1 VQSCAAARTAAQIRR
16 QGSWLN
22 PCRGIQASNWA
33 AANAAAY
40 VMPRRNSLW
49 SSMCATAQSVGSSL
63 LRRSESHLQWQE
75 VLTGCC
81 RARHATG
88 RARPHRGMCS
98 NVRSVLIAARVCGI
112 GAAGIPTRSTSRGAV
127 WTSPSTLAT
136 LFTSGFPANSRAWL
150 FHREGCRLLVN
161 RSRSPKPENL
171 RNPVIFVLVGIH
183 ALFDMVCLTHKIS
196 DRPPAAR
203 EILQVGLHR
212 RHVGLHRHHVGLD
225 RREGILDRRHVG
237 LDRREGFLTLRHVGL
252 HRMQDGQGR
261 IDRFPDGLG
270 NGMPIGDRPRLFIFN
285 IESKIYPGIFVQLG
299 GLLLPPADRR

>member
-1 VQSCAAARTAAQIRR
+1 MQSCAAARTAAQIRR

-136 LFTSGFPANSRAWL
+136 LFTSGFPANSREWL
-150 FHREGCRLLVN
+150 FHRERFRLLTN
-161 RSRSPKPENL
+161 RTMSPDHAPRSARPL
-171 RNPVIFVLVGIH
+171 RSGVGFRLAHETNPAPVH
-183 ALFDMVCLTHKIS
+183 ALLWPTHRVRCGAGPHDSRRKQPRAIGPH
-196 DRPPAAR
+196 PP
-203 EILQVGLHR
+203 
-212 RHVGLHRHHVGLD
+212 
-225 RREGILDRRHVG
+225 
-237 LDRREGFLTLRHVGL
+237 
-252 HRMQDGQGR
+252 
-261 IDRFPDGLG
+261 
-270 NGMPIGDRPRLFIFN
+270 
-285 IESKIYPGIFVQLG
+285 
-299 GLLLPPADRR
+299 